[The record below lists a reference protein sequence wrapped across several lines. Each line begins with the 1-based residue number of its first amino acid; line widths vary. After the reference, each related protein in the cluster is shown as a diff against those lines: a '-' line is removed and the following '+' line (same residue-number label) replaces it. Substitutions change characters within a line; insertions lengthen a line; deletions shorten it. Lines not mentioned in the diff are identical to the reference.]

1 MAQDVNGLKIYTIA
15 EALQCADVSRA
26 TYFRWVKLGR
36 IRDTRYKDR
45 NGRRVFTQSEVD
57 TLVGFAKKLVE
68 TPQLGFSPHID
79 LKGESS

>member
-1 MAQDVNGLKIYTIA
+1 MAQDVNGLKIYTIG

-57 TLVGFAKKLVE
+57 ILVSFAKKLIKS
-68 TPQLGFSPHID
+68 PQLGFSLDID
-79 LKGESS
+79 LEKESS